1 MARIRTVKP
10 EFWDDEKLAKF
21 SLQANLIYIGTWN
34 FSDDS
39 GIIRRNANWI
49 KSKIFPHR
57 EELRLSDVKV
67 WIKELEDA
75 GIIVPFNCNNEG
87 YYLIPTFKVH
97 QRIDKPQKSKI
108 PVEIQEKVLS
118 DYSKNDPR
126 TVQDYY
132 TREWNGMEG
141 KGGEDSTPEFIM
153 VKDLKIT
160 NCKMPPESMDYK
172 VVAASI
178 NLYKGFLKY
187 YPNNKDLE
195 EILVK
200 DWVPHVRALMQKKGY
215 TYEQIKEV
223 ASWAFQEKFWKD
235 VVLDMEKLES
245 NFEKI
250 KIQYQNGKSKAA

>member
-57 EELRLSDVKV
+57 EELRLSDVRI

-87 YYLIPTFKVH
+87 YYLIPTFKTH

-108 PVEIQEKVLS
+108 PLEIQEKVLS
-118 DYSKNDPR
+118 DYSKNVPR
-126 TVQDYY
+126 IIQDYY

-141 KGGEDSTPEFIM
+141 IGREDESSEFMMI
-153 VKDLKIT
+153 KDLKIE
-160 NCKMPPESMDYK
+160 NCKLIPEKMEYK
-172 VVAASI
+172 IIAASI
-178 NLYKGFLKY
+178 DLYKGFVKY
-187 YPNNKDLE
+187 YPNNKDLP
-195 EILVK
+195 EILVS
-200 DWVPHVRALMQKKGY
+200 DWVPHVRILMDKKKY
-215 TYEQIKEV
+215 TYDQIKEV
-223 ASWAFQEKFWKD
+223 AVWAFTDSFWRD
-235 VVLDMEKLES
+235 VILNAEKLES
-245 NFEKI
+245 KFETL
-250 KIQYQNGKSKAA
+250 KIQYQNGKSKA